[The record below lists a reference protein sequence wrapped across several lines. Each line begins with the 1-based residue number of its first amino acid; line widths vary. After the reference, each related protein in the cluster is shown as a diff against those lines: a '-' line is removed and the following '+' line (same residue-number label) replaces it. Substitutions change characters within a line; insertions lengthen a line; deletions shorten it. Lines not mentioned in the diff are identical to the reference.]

1 MKSSRIKDLK
11 LIFRDAE
18 YSVYPILDQFVHIN
32 RKISNTNI
40 QKLSKKIDILE
51 REFILKVQNS
61 KAKKETLENSK
72 EIFINLRKRLKRII
86 EIAKIRDMVDYQ
98 RDVLNIINSLREFS
112 FFTSAVNLGV
122 VVYTFHFDSKNML
135 ILLGSVGLFLY
146 FFNDIVKL
154 IKTINANSSKIIEK
168 NIDEVD
174 FKIIENVKVWDQIK
188 GIQRTKE
195 VENLESILISTEP
208 ESTLNYLQTIK
219 LKHLYFHEIKRNY
232 IQKVYNS
239 DESKTTKEIFNQ
251 LNRFLENICQITV
264 ISLVAVDANRP
275 LPKRGSIFSKYFSI
289 EFLVKYIGYI
299 MLNAITYS
307 FFFSY
312 FQENLSAIFILN
324 ILSLS
329 VFFFIVVKLE
339 DVIMRGIERKR

>member
-1 MKSSRIKDLK
+1 MYRG
-11 LIFRDAE
+11 
-18 YSVYPILDQFVHIN
+18 QF
-32 RKISNTNI
+32 
-40 QKLSKKIDILE
+40 E
-51 REFILKVQNS
+51 E
-61 KAKKETLENSK
+61 
-72 EIFINLRKRLKRII
+72 RLKRII
-86 EIAKIRDMVDYQ
+86 EIARIRDRVDYQ

-154 IKTINANSSKIIEK
+154 IKTINANSSKVIEK

-174 FKIIENVKVWDQIK
+174 FNMIEHVKEWDAIK

-195 VENLESILISTEP
+195 VENLERILISTEP

-232 IQKVYNS
+232 IQEVYNS
-239 DESKTTKEIFNQ
+239 EESTTIKESFNQ

-275 LPKRGSIFSKYFSI
+275 LPKRSSIFAKYFSI
-289 EFLVKYIGYI
+289 EFLVKYVGYI

-307 FFFSY
+307 FFFLY
-312 FQENLSAIFILN
+312 FQDNLPAIFVLN

-329 VFFFIVVKLE
+329 IFFFIVVKLE
-339 DVIMRGIERKR
+339 DVIMKGIEKKR